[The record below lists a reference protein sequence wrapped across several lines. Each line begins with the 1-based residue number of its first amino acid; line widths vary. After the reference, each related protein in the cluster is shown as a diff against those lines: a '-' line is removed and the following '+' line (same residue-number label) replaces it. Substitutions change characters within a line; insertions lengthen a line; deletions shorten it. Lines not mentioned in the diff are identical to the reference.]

1 MDNSRQSAESGAEP
15 FPSVYTSVTHEGPT
29 TSTITTTYSQTLP
42 VPASPPSRQRSNS
55 RRSPVPTSRPLMQ
68 NRSSTIRLR
77 RIPST
82 PALPQEDPTNN
93 SYGRASPA
101 ANRRRSA
108 SEPQG
113 PQMLPTIRTADD
125 FSAPQ
130 AAYMSPVHEETM
142 HTIPE
147 QQVPHEYS
155 EHLAPPAANTGRLR
169 SASNATR
176 RGLNRMSSRLST
188 RSQVSQRD
196 AEYESEVTD
205 LLDVVGKMSTSSR
218 TEVTANVC

>member
-1 MDNSRQSAESGAEP
+1 M
-15 FPSVYTSVTHEGPT
+15 
-29 TSTITTTYSQTLP
+29 
-42 VPASPPSRQRSNS
+42 
-55 RRSPVPTSRPLMQ
+55 
-68 NRSSTIRLR
+68 
-77 RIPST
+77 PST
-82 PALPQEDPTNN
+82 PGLPQEDSTNN

-113 PQMLPTIRTADD
+113 PQILPTIRTDD
-125 FSAPQ
+125 NFSTPQ

-147 QQVPHEYS
+147 QQVPQQHS
-155 EHLAPPAANTGRLR
+155 EHLAPAAANTGRLR

-188 RSQVSQRD
+188 RSQVTQRD

-205 LLDVVGKMSTSSR
+205 LLDVVGKMSTFLR
-218 TEVTANVC
+218 TDITANIC